1 MKKTVLMAVA
11 LSVSSASYG
20 QWLGAD
26 SPIINKINYLGLAD
40 VGDRIIAVGEQG
52 SIVYSEDSGHRWRQA
67 ETPTSALLNAV
78 CFADDLNGWAV
89 GHDAVVLHT
98 RDGGLTWEKQYED
111 LFSPASW
118 DDYDDDDAD
127 MDDLY
132 GDPYADVDD
141 WDEDFDGGGD
151 DILEFAD
158 APLLDV
164 HCHSRKRVIAMGGFG
179 YYLETADGGQT
190 WSKLTDKLS
199 NPEASHL
206 YSVVGFEDTDTL
218 FIGGERGILFRSQ
231 DAGDNWGAINGPSTG
246 TFFGLTPLVGDVLL
260 AYGLQGQVWLTRD
273 EGESWTELN
282 SGITRGINDAT
293 VMADGTLVLVTNAGG
308 IITNQGRGTTL
319 TLNYLPDRQ
328 SLAAVL
334 PNSEGDVVIA
344 GQNGLRLVTLKK

>member
-11 LSVSSASYG
+11 LGVSSASYG

-26 SPIINKINYLGLAD
+26 SPLITKINYLGLAQA
-40 VGDRIIAVGEQG
+40 GERIIAVGEQG
-52 SIVYSEDSGHRWRQA
+52 SIVYSEDNGRRWRQA
-67 ETPTSALLNAV
+67 QTPTAALLNAV
-78 CFADDLNGWAV
+78 CFADDQNGWAV

-98 RDGGLTWEKQYED
+98 QDGGLTWSQQYED

-118 DDYDDDDAD
+118 DDEQHDDAD

-132 GDPYADVDD
+132 GDPYADFDD

-164 HCHSRKRVIAMGGFG
+164 YCHSSDRVIAVGGFG
-179 YYLETADGGQT
+179 FYLETSDGGQS
-190 WSKLTDKLS
+190 WHKQTDKLS

-206 YSVVGFEDTDTL
+206 YSVVGLPETDTL
-218 FIGGERGILFRSQ
+218 FIGGERGILFRSD
-231 DAGDNWGAINGPSTG
+231 DAGNNWDAINAPSTG
-246 TFFGLTPLVGDVLL
+246 TFFGLTPLVGNVLL

-273 EGESWTELN
+273 EGETWTELQ

-334 PNSEGDVVIA
+334 PNGEGEVVIA